1 MWLSS
6 QPAGHRPQRAPQSM
20 ATLSRP
26 LGWTLLTFGILDVLL
41 GIVSFFPVLS
51 YKPWFAGWSDRI
63 ACPLWTGAVCQAAL
77 PLAVLTVAASLLQFA
92 IAVKAALLGPYCYY
106 SFAGGVGT
114 AYLGYA
120 IQYPYP
126 YPRTLICRDPLFYEF
141 YHLGL
146 QVISL
151 LISLVLSFSS
161 LTFLI
166 IHLLTALSS
175 LNGRRR
181 GW

>member
-1 MWLSS
+1 
-6 QPAGHRPQRAPQSM
+6 M

-63 ACPLWTGAVCQAAL
+63 ACPLWTGAVAL
-77 PLAVLTVAASLLQFA
+77 AVGVLLILSNRDTTTNSLVIINVLTVAASLLQFA

-175 LNGRRR
+175 LNVRTAHT
-181 GW
+181 